1 MPRKRIMNRKMSF
14 DAGDEGALAGILKF
28 IETSLRELGI
38 DKKLVMRTV
47 LIAEE
52 VSSQLLDSADDGA
65 YMRVQ
70 VRRMMGDAE
79 VSLTIRGKEYDPY
92 AAAPDGKDS
101 MSDMGD
107 EEAQMAIRSILLKSQ
122 GEKLKFSYRNGTNK
136 VRILTGQMER
146 SMLFLTIA
154 ALIIGI
160 VAGVIIKAGIPEDV
174 TEKVSTYG
182 LVPIKTMF
190 MNALKMVIAPVVF
203 FSIVSC
209 FAQFKNLAELG
220 RIGAKVM
227 GMYVLTTLIAVLLA
241 IGLFKLT
248 DPGTKGRIADTAQA
262 AAGVEEV
269 ASEVS
274 LIDTIVGIVPDNIV
288 EPFLRSNTL
297 QLVFLA
303 VLFGI
308 AVGLVGEYSEVL
320 RGIFD
325 ACNSL
330 FLTVTALISRFIPV
344 AVFCSVILLIVQTG
358 WDTLTSVMGMAGTY
372 LLCILSMLI
381 VYGLMILILGHLNPL
396 TFYRK
401 NKEGMLTG
409 FTLASSAAA
418 MPTNLR
424 ICTDKL
430 GISPKVC
437 NFSIPLGATVN
448 MDGTSIILTVG
459 GLFMAKVYGV
469 EVTDTMLISL
479 VVTIVMLS
487 LGAPGVPGSG
497 LVCLGVVLSSLGV
510 PIEALGLIIGI
521 YPFIDMF
528 NTMSNTTGDVAS
540 ALIVASSE
548 KLIDKSIYNK

>member
-1 MPRKRIMNRKMSF
+1 MNRKRSF
-14 DAGDEGALAGILKF
+14 DSGDKNALAGILMF
-28 IETSLRELGI
+28 IETSLNELGI

-47 LIAEE
+47 LISEE
-52 VSSQLLDSADDGA
+52 ISAQLLNNAEDDSSI
-65 YMRVQ
+65 RVQ
-70 VRRMMGDAE
+70 VKRLMGDAE
-79 VSLTIRGKEYDPY
+79 VSMSIRGKEYDPY
-92 AAAPDGKDS
+92 AASPENKDR
-101 MSDMGD
+101 MGDMGD
-107 EEAQMAIRSILLKSQ
+107 EEAQMAIRSILLKAQ
-122 GEKLKFSYRNGTNK
+122 GEKLKFSYRNGINK

-154 ALIIGI
+154 ALIIGLI
-160 VAGVIIKAGIPEDV
+160 VGVVIKTGIPEDV
-174 TEKVSTYG
+174 TEMVSTYG

-209 FAQFKNLAELG
+209 FAQFKSLAELG

-227 GMYVLTTLIAVLLA
+227 GMYILTTVIAVLLA

-248 DPGTKGRIADTAQA
+248 NPGTKGNIADTAHAVAGMDEA
-262 AAGVEEV
+262 A
-269 ASEVS
+269 SDVS
-274 LIDTIVGIVPDNIV
+274 LIDTIVNVVPDNIIK
-288 EPFLRSNTL
+288 PFLFSDTL

-308 AVGLVGEYSEVL
+308 AIGLVGEYSATL
-320 RGIFD
+320 RGIFE

-330 FLTVTALISRFIPV
+330 FLTVTAIISRFIPV

-358 WDTLTSVMGMAGTY
+358 WDTLASVMGMAGTY
-372 LLCILSMLI
+372 LLCILCMLI

-418 MPTNLR
+418 MPTNLK

-448 MDGTSIILTVG
+448 MDGTSIVLTVG

-479 VVTIVMLS
+479 LITIVMLS

-497 LVCLGVVLSSLGV
+497 LVCLGVVISSLGV
-510 PIEALGLIIGI
+510 PVEALGLIIGI

-548 KLIDKSIYNK
+548 KLVDKQVYNK